1 MFLTISVEIP
11 KKGEKVLK
19 SWLGEDGPEL
29 WLQHAIDNKLRQRVD
44 ASIIEHTDKNPAK
57 LTLDEKL
64 IILEAIQLPTK
75 EERDKPIK
83 PEKEV

>member
-1 MFLTISVEIP
+1 MTIKLTVEIP

-19 SWLGEDGPEL
+19 SWLGEDGLRP
-29 WLQHAIDNKLRQRVD
+29 WIQHAIDNKLRQRVD

-57 LTLDEKL
+57 LTPDEKL

-75 EERDKPIK
+75 EERDKD
-83 PEKEV
+83 VF